1 MLELVELTDWRDRL
15 VRTLSSGMKRRL
27 EIARAFVHDA
37 RILFLDEPTVGL
49 DAQSR
54 ERFWGYSAGCAA
66 SASSPSSSPPTTS
79 RRSKLRPGLHHR
91 PRANP
96 GQ

>member
-1 MLELVELTDWRDRL
+1 MACRRLCGASASTRCSRWSSSPDWRERL

-27 EIARAFVHDA
+27 EIARALIHHS

-54 ERFWGYSAGCAA
+54 ERFWQYVHRMRTSAR
-66 SASSPSSSPPTTS
+66 SPSS
-79 RRSKLRPGLHHR
+79 
-91 PRANP
+91 
-96 GQ
+96 

>member
-1 MLELVELTDWRDRL
+1 MASSMAFRAGATPTDRGDCSTWSNLTDWRDKL

-27 EIARAFVHDA
+27 EIARALIHDA

-54 ERFWGYSAGCAA
+54 ERIWAVCSDACAA
-66 SASSPSSSPPTTS
+66 SA
-79 RRSKLRPGLHHR
+79 
-91 PRANP
+91 N
-96 GQ
+96 

>member
-1 MLELVELTDWRDRL
+1 MLELVERTDWRERL
-15 VRTLSSGMKRRL
+15 VRTLSAGMKRRL

-54 ERFWGYSAGCAA
+54 ERLWGYV
-66 SASSPSSSPPTTS
+66 
-79 RRSKLRPGLHHR
+79 RRLRQER
-91 PRANP
+91 
-96 GQ
+96 